1 METYFLKIL
10 SKKRNEGKNVR
21 TVARVGASS
30 TNIFP
35 LTMKYLAVVNK
46 ADSVKPSEENLS

>member
-1 METYFLKIL
+1 MEAYFLKIL